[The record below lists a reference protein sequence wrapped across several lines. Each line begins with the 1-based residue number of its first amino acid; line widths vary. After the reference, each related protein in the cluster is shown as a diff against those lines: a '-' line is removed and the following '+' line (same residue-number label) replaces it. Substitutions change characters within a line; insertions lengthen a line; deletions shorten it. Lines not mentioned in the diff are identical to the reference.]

1 MLEEPEDDLTISFGE
16 STYSPLPKRAFY
28 DTAAYTDFVRLLYD
42 KFGNAKKTIG
52 EGSFGAVSEFQV
64 PSIPDSFVVK
74 EFKSTNENAYNIQVL
89 KTLKESTE
97 TQKNTLSKYIVWSR
111 FFFEK
116 DKNGVDHE
124 RVLMESLQPW
134 TRFLMGARDH
144 MRENVCVKT
153 FEAFQKW
160 LRNCIDALENV
171 NIYAPDLK
179 AANMGCRENTK
190 TGQFEFRLIDTDGL
204 CWGDS
209 LSYTSTYVNFNL
221 SLAPNNFKG
230 HSIEQPFQWKTKWQS
245 FLHAIHE
252 YLFVI
257 IVLEAR
263 AVLKGD
269 KMPNECLTEIV
280 DAQLQFAKAVAEV
293 FNKDTSDGL
302 TITLSFPGTFEAL
315 FKQSFI
321 KRDNI
326 FQRLRQ
332 YSKDGPYSFRVTP
345 ISTLLKLK
353 E

>member
-1 MLEEPEDDLTISFGE
+1 MPSQTKSRSRKRLKNSSDPNSPPDSAELLEEPEDDLTISFGE

-89 KTLKESTE
+89 KTLKDSTE

-179 AANMGCRENTK
+179 AANMGC
-190 TGQFEFRLIDTDGL
+190 
-204 CWGDS
+204 
-209 LSYTSTYVNFNL
+209 
-221 SLAPNNFKG
+221 
-230 HSIEQPFQWKTKWQS
+230 
-245 FLHAIHE
+245 
-252 YLFVI
+252 
-257 IVLEAR
+257 
-263 AVLKGD
+263 
-269 KMPNECLTEIV
+269 
-280 DAQLQFAKAVAEV
+280 
-293 FNKDTSDGL
+293 
-302 TITLSFPGTFEAL
+302 
-315 FKQSFI
+315 
-321 KRDNI
+321 
-326 FQRLRQ
+326 
-332 YSKDGPYSFRVTP
+332 
-345 ISTLLKLK
+345 
-353 E
+353 

>member
-1 MLEEPEDDLTISFGE
+1 M
-16 STYSPLPKRAFY
+16 
-28 DTAAYTDFVRLLYD
+28 
-42 KFGNAKKTIG
+42 
-52 EGSFGAVSEFQV
+52 
-64 PSIPDSFVVK
+64 
-74 EFKSTNENAYNIQVL
+74 
-89 KTLKESTE
+89 
-97 TQKNTLSKYIVWSR
+97 
-111 FFFEK
+111 
-116 DKNGVDHE
+116 
-124 RVLMESLQPW
+124 
-134 TRFLMGARDH
+134 
-144 MRENVCVKT
+144 
-153 FEAFQKW
+153 
-160 LRNCIDALENV
+160 
-171 NIYAPDLK
+171 
-179 AANMGCRENTK
+179 
-190 TGQFEFRLIDTDGL
+190 IDTDGL